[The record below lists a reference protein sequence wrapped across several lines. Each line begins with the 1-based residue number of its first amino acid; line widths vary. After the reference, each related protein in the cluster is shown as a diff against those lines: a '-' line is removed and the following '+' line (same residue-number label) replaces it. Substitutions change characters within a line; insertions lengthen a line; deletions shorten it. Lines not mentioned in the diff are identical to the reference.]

1 MTPHPASSDEIQVTV
16 QGAVRV
22 VTLHRP
28 DVLNAVNESM
38 HTALVALWPALAA
51 DDDAAVVV
59 LTGAGRAFS
68 AGGDIDYIRR
78 FPDDAELR
86 HRTIEEAQAILWSM
100 IRFPLPIIAAVN
112 GPAVGLGMS
121 LALASDIVLA
131 SDRASF
137 ADPHV
142 AVGLVCGDGGAA
154 LLPLVAPLLRAKE
167 MLFTGDRVGADAA
180 VALGIANRVVP
191 HDDLADEALAL
202 AQRIAAQPRFAVRE
216 TKRAIQ
222 LGIERAIAGVV
233 AAAAEA
239 ERESMATVE
248 HRERIAA
255 IERDRRRPDIS
266 DVSGAPDQN

>member
-1 MTPHPASSDEIQVTV
+1 VTRHPASTDEIQVTAE
-16 QGAVRV
+16 GAVRV
-22 VTLHRP
+22 VTFNRP
-28 DVLNAVNESM
+28 EVLNATNESL
-38 HTALVALWPALAA
+38 HTSLVALWPALAA

-78 FPDDAELR
+78 FPGDAELR
-86 HRTIEEAQAILWSM
+86 RRTIEEAQAILWSM

-121 LALASDIVLA
+121 LALACDIVLA

-167 MLFTGDRVGADAA
+167 LLFTGDRVKADVA
-180 VALGIANRVVP
+180 VELGIANRVVA
-191 HDDLADEALAL
+191 HDDLLDEAMAL
-202 AQRIAAQPRFAVRE
+202 AQRIAAQPRFALLE
-216 TKRAIQ
+216 TKRAVQ
-222 LGIERAIAGVV
+222 LGIERSISGIVE
-233 AAAAEA
+233 AAAEA
-239 ERESMATVE
+239 ERESMATPE
-248 HRERIAA
+248 HRARIAA
-255 IERDRRRPDIS
+255 MEQGSRGGGEGHSKPT
-266 DVSGAPDQN
+266 

>member
-1 MTPHPASSDEIQVTV
+1 MSRHPASTDEID
-16 QGAVRV
+16 VRTEGSV
-22 VTLHRP
+22 CIVTLNRP
-28 DVLNAVNESM
+28 DVLNAVNEVLHTSM
-38 HTALVALWPALAA
+38 VALWPALAA

-68 AGGDIDYIRR
+68 AGGDLDYIRR
-78 FPDDAELR
+78 FPDDEELR

-131 SDRASF
+131 SDKASF

-167 MLFTGDRVGADAA
+167 LLFTGDRITAEVA
-180 VALGIANRVVP
+180 VDLGIANRVVP
-191 HDDLADEALAL
+191 HDDLLGDAMALAT
-202 AQRIAAQPRFAVRE
+202 RIADQPRFALRE
-216 TKRAIQ
+216 TKRAVQ
-222 LGIERAIAGVV
+222 MGVERAISGVV
-233 AAAAEA
+233 EAAAEA
-239 ERESMATVE
+239 ERISMATDE
-248 HRERIAA
+248 HRDRIAA
-255 IERDRRRPDIS
+255 MGQGRARDGARPT
-266 DVSGAPDQN
+266 